1 MQQNDI
7 FFPYQLMKGPAT
19 TRNAIALLKILGY
32 DEKIVLEA
40 EQMAKHFQETGEWE
54 MCAD

>member
-1 MQQNDI
+1 
-7 FFPYQLMKGPAT
+7 MKGPAT

-32 DEKIVLEA
+32 DEGIVMEA
-40 EQMAKHFQETGEWE
+40 EQMAKHFQETGEWV